1 MKLSNKLLLIMV
13 FLSFGI
19 MFKTVVNADWWDR
32 GERPVLPRDEFVIPT
47 EAPQPTNPA
56 PTNPAPTAGEPT
68 VTPKVGG
75 PQVTPTVAP
84 AGSSSTSSND
94 DPCANGQ
101 SYTGDYCGWSPRIGG
116 NDGGGGDTF
125 SSYDPGIPPVL
136 GLSYTAG
143 EEIGL
148 SDIML
153 LSGILC
159 LSLYAKSKFVPEKIA
174 GITAK
179 KRSR

>member
-32 GERPVLPRDEFVIPT
+32 GERPVLPRDEFILPT
-47 EAPQPTNPA
+47 NPPEPTVQPTNP
-56 PTNPAPTAGEPT
+56 PNQPT
-68 VTPKVGG
+68 VTPPKTGE
-75 PQVTPTVAP
+75 PQVTPTLVP
-84 AGSSSTSSND
+84 TGSSSTSSND
-94 DPCANGQ
+94 DPCASGK

-116 NDGGGGDTF
+116 NDGSTGDSS
-125 SSYDPGIPPVL
+125 SSYDYGSPPVL

-159 LSLYAKSKFVPEKIA
+159 LSLYVKSKFAPGKIA
-174 GITAK
+174 SLPAK